1 MRSTWRCGFSAL
13 PWTEG
18 ELIGGYKDV
27 LGGTDGDALGLGL
40 VEDAEDPSCPRLA
53 RVVDGMVIE
62 CCVEFGPISA
72 VAKISAEATTRRSED
87 V

>member
-13 PWTEG
+13 PLTEG
-18 ELIGGYKDV
+18 ELSGGYKDV

-40 VEDAEDPSCPRLA
+40 GEDAEDPACSC
-53 RVVDGMVIE
+53 VVGEMVIE
-62 CCVEFGPISA
+62 CCVEFGPTNA
-72 VAKISAEATTRRSED
+72 EAKISAEATTRRSED